1 MKEYW
6 LARKLLKEKGYEMY
20 EISNAAKPGFYSR
33 HNSTYWD
40 TEKHYLGLGP
50 GAHSY
55 CRFPY
60 RNIAR
65 RAHMDQAWKLITAK
79 PLNKI
84 QKLGERI
91 YLGLRKSEGVK
102 LTPQDEELF
111 QKQIEDLSDR
121 KLVTC
126 KGSTLKLTRRGV
138 ELANIVMAEFV

>member
-6 LARKLLKEKGYEMY
+6 LARKLIKEQGYEMY
-20 EISNAAKPGFYSR
+20 EISNAAKPGFRSR
-33 HNSTYWD
+33 HNSAYWD
-40 TEKHYLGLGP
+40 TDNHYLGLGP
-50 GAHSY
+50 GAHSF

-60 RNIAR
+60 RNLAI
-65 RAHMDQAWKLITAK
+65 RAHVDANRNKINSK
-79 PLNKI
+79 PLGKI
-84 QKLGERI
+84 RQAGERI
-91 YLGLRKSEGVK
+91 YLGLRRTEGVQ

-138 ELANIVMAEFV
+138 ELANQVMSEFV